1 MVRPPQSEQ
10 FDYEDE
16 LAAVIGMA
24 GRNIPREE
32 ALLHIA
38 GYSIFNDGSVR
49 DYQFRTPQWT
59 MGKNFD
65 STGAFVPCF
74 VPASALPP
82 GAKGLHL
89 QTRLNGVV
97 VQDTSTEDMVFDV
110 AALIALLSETITLA
124 PGDVIVTGTPA
135 GVGFAR
141 IPPRWMKPGDVCEV
155 EIEGIGTL
163 RNPIA

>member
-1 MVRPPQSEQ
+1 M
-10 FDYEDE
+10 D
-16 LAAVIGMA
+16 
-24 GRNIPREE
+24 
-32 ALLHIA
+32 
-38 GYSIFNDGSVR
+38 DG
-49 DYQFRTPQWT
+49 QEFRQHR
-59 MGKNFD
+59 GFRSLFRARKR
-65 STGAFVPCF
+65 V
-74 VPASALPP
+74 PP